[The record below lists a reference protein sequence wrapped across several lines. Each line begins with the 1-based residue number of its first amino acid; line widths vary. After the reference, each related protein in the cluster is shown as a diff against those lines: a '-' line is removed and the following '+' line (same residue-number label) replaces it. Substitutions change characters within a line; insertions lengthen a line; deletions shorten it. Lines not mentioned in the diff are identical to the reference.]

1 MWKIFKDSL
10 SCESETSNMRLL
22 VSLCVFAA
30 IGLTFLITLLWIY
43 MNMYGKDIKE
53 LGLMVGLVGTL
64 LGSLVT
70 KAIQSFPENRSVSS
84 NKTEGDPKDDKLV

>member
-1 MWKIFKDSL
+1 
-10 SCESETSNMRLL
+10 
-22 VSLCVFAA
+22 
-30 IGLTFLITLLWIY
+30 